1 MISYTERTP
10 VCNHKIYVPE
20 PNIDADLAA
29 RLIAARFGLAL
40 HVAALVAALAGLGG
54 GRQ

>member
-20 PNIDADLAA
+20 SNIDADLAA
-29 RLIAARFGLAL
+29 RLIAARFGLEFDIAKL
-40 HVAALVAALAGLGG
+40 ICALAGIGG
-54 GRQ
+54 AQ